1 MGAQKDAWIIR
12 EGNDRADVHVSRKA
26 VLFYQNLVARVIE
39 LGEVARI
46 ELEIQSRFPHAA
58 SPPRCPCWHNNA
70 SPHGPHNAPR

>member
-1 MGAQKDAWIIR
+1 MGAQEDAWVVR
-12 EGNDRADVHVSRKA
+12 EGNDRGVHVSRKA

-58 SPPRCPCWHNNA
+58 SPPRCPCWHNHA